1 MRTLV
6 IALTLACGLATA
18 LDAQPLAGGV
28 HTVTTIQGNTLRQLG
43 SRFGVDPATI
53 ASDNNRELN
62 PPLHAGE
69 TLRIDNRHI
78 VPAFMPGAML
88 IINVPQRMLF
98 VRTTDGNVSAYP
110 VTVGKASWPT
120 PVGSFSIAKK
130 ETNPTWEVPASI
142 QAEARRAGRSLPR
155 SVPPGPRNP
164 LGAHWLGL
172 HTGSVGIHGTNA
184 PTSIYQM
191 ISHGCIRL
199 HPDDIAALFDVVP
212 VGATG
217 SLVYQPVLVA
227 VDGSDVYLEVHRDT
241 YGRGPEAIEFV
252 KTRTQELGVFDRVDW
267 DVVAQVIHE
276 RSGTARRVSR

>member
-227 VDGSDVYLEVHRDT
+227 VDGSVVYLEVHRDT
-241 YGRGPEAIEFV
+241 YGRSPEAIEFV